1 MRNKLLEMMFE
12 HERWNDLII
21 KADEKG
27 INLAVL
33 KQLCIPQVRVR
44 LYEAIKTYNYEV
56 APPHIARIPKDNG
69 EFREVYVNEDIDR
82 IVLTLINDCLSEL
95 FADMIHP
102 QSKAYQKGIGFQE
115 VVQNVSKEIINIK
128 TDDNFIGYKADLSKY
143 FDSVLIEVIDSV
155 FDTWETRLGFELGT
169 EPVITILRKYYHNDL
184 VFDINKELIMHYG
197 SLKQGCACASILANV
212 ILYDI
217 DKTLSEMDIIY
228 YRYSD
233 DILMIGKDSIKAKET
248 LEVMLKDYGLHLNP
262 KKVEKLYSDKW
273 FKFLGFNIKGD
284 QITLSKNRVKK
295 LLKEICKET
304 LVKPWISPTQAKANV
319 KRILYG
325 TGDGYSWA
333 TSAFNAMQN
342 CEEDVITLNNWIMDC
357 IRICEV
363 RYNYNKERKEKGLKP
378 KKIIYGMN
386 DVGGIGVITDLP
398 DRTLIRAKGRKVGT
412 AKERTQKEIEY
423 YYSINCLLKC
433 YKLSKP
439 IYEACVRGM

>member
-1 MRNKLLEMMFE
+1 MKNKLLEMMFE

-33 KQLCIPQVRVR
+33 KQLCIPQVRIR

-95 FADMIHP
+95 FADMIHS

-115 VVQNVSKEIINIK
+115 VVQKVSREIVNLK
-128 TDDNFIGYKADLSKY
+128 TDGFIGYKADLSKY

-233 DILMIGKDSIKAKET
+233 DILMIGKDAIKAKET

-262 KKVEKLYSDKW
+262 KKVERLYSDKW

-363 RYNYNKERKEKGLKP
+363 RYNYNKERKNKGLKP